1 MEAYLV
7 LEDGSVYP
15 GTPRGAF
22 REAACEIV
30 FNTSMSGYI
39 EILSDPAN
47 IGKGVVMTYPLI
59 GNYGVCRED
68 FESDSLH
75 PEALIVH
82 ELCDIPS
89 NFRSEATLEEILKEY
104 NIPCLAD
111 IDTRSVVQKLCE
123 KGSMKGIVTDDISD
137 MSRLMKAIADFKC
150 AEPARKVGT
159 KEIYTA
165 GDNNTGAK
173 IAFIDYGTRK
183 SIVKILTDRNCRVT
197 VFPSDTKA
205 ETILDGDFG
214 GIFLSDGPGNPAE
227 YDREIKEAAKLFESG
242 KPMLAI
248 GLGYQILALSQGAKV
263 CEMKQGH
270 RGVNHPVRFLE
281 NGRTFITSQN
291 HGYAVDGDSLPE
303 GVEVTCENVND
314 SSVEGISFEGK
325 PVTAVQFT
333 PDANKGA
340 SATVFIYNKFIEAAE
355 GAKND

>member
-7 LEDGSVYP
+7 LEDGSVYT

-68 FESDSLH
+68 FESDRLH

-150 AEPARKVGT
+150 EHKAGT
-159 KEIYTA
+159 KEAYTVG
-165 GDNNTGAK
+165 GDNTGAK

-183 SIVKILTDRNCRVT
+183 SVIKILTDRNCRVT
-197 VFPSDTKA
+197 VFPACTDA
-205 ETILDGDFG
+205 ETVLGGDFG

-227 YDREIKEAAKLFESG
+227 YENEIKEAAKLLESG

-263 CEMKQGH
+263 YEMKQGH

-291 HGYAVDGDSLPE
+291 HGYAVCGESLPE

-314 SSVEGISFEGK
+314 SSVEGLSFAGK
-325 PVTAVQFT
+325 PVTAVAFT

-340 SATVFIYNKFIEAAE
+340 SATVFIYNKFIEEAE
-355 GAKND
+355 GTKND

>member
-68 FESDSLH
+68 FESDRLH
-75 PEALIVH
+75 PQALIVH

-111 IDTRSVVQKLCE
+111 VDTRSVVQKLCE

-137 MSRLMKAIADFKC
+137 MSRLMKAMSAFSCDCK
-150 AEPARKVGT
+150 AGT
-159 KEIYTA
+159 KEVYTA

-173 IAFIDYGTRK
+173 IAFIDYGTKK

-197 VFPSDTKA
+197 VFPADTKA
-205 ETILDGDFG
+205 ETVLEGGFG

-227 YDREIKEAAKLFESG
+227 YESEIKEAAKLLESG
-242 KPMLAI
+242 IPMLAI

-263 CEMKQGH
+263 YKMKQGH
-270 RGVNHPVRFLE
+270 RGTNQPVRFAE
-281 NGRTFITSQN
+281 NGRTFITAQN
-291 HGYAVDGDSLPE
+291 HGYAVDGESLPE
-303 GVEVTCENVND
+303 NAEVTCENVND
-314 SSVEGISFEGK
+314 SSVEGLSFAGK

-333 PDANKGA
+333 PDSNKGA
-340 SATVFIYNKFIEAAE
+340 SATVFIYNKFIEEAE
-355 GAKND
+355 GTKND

>member
-7 LEDGSVYP
+7 LEDSSVYP

-22 REAACEIV
+22 RETACEIV

-75 PEALIVH
+75 PQALIVH

-89 NFRSEATLEEILKEY
+89 NFRSEATFEEILKEY

-111 IDTRSVVQKLCE
+111 VDTRSVIQKLCE

-137 MSRLMKAIADFKC
+137 MSRIMKAIADFKC
-150 AEPARKVGT
+150 EHKAGT
-159 KEIYTA
+159 KEVYTA
-165 GDNNTGAK
+165 GGDNTGAK

-197 VFPSDTKA
+197 VFPACTDA
-205 ETILDGDFG
+205 ETVLSGDFG

-227 YDREIKEAAKLFESG
+227 YESEIKEAAKLLESG

-263 CEMKQGH
+263 YEMKQGH
-270 RGVNHPVRFLE
+270 RGVNHPVRFFE

-291 HGYAVDGDSLPE
+291 HGYAVCGESLPE

-314 SSVEGISFEGK
+314 SSVEGLKFESN
-325 PVTAVQFT
+325 PAAAAVQFT

-340 SATVFIYNKFIEAAE
+340 SATVFIYNKFIEEAE
-355 GAKND
+355 GTKND